1 MGPTCSSPRGMHGYD
16 TVTTSVTEVV
26 SYRSSTINEQLQRSR
41 VTVSATQAT
50 GFSHSKLFSSV
61 LQWRLENRFEGE
73 GTVRSVRSLAEA
85 RDGLLESMTGG
96 VD

>member
-1 MGPTCSSPRGMHGYD
+1 MI
-16 TVTTSVTEVV
+16 TTEIKRDCV
-26 SYRSSTINEQLQRSR
+26 YKQRSD
-41 VTVSATQAT
+41 VP
-50 GFSHSKLFSSV
+50 SHSKLFSSV

-73 GTVRSVRSLAEA
+73 DTVRSVQSLAEA